1 MSKKVHFRTCHLCE
15 AMCGL
20 QIVTEGDQVLKIEGD
35 KEDVYS
41 KGHICPKGVALQDI
55 HNDPDRLK
63 YPIRRKGNEWER
75 ISWAEAFDEVE
86 TKLNAIRDKYGPD
99 SLGLY
104 MGNPGVHN
112 TGTGLFF
119 FDFAKALGT
128 KNRFA
133 SHSLDQLP
141 QMFVNGEMFGHQAM
155 FPVPDLE
162 RTSYF
167 LALGANPLVSNGSIM
182 STPDIQGKL
191 KRLQARGGKF
201 VVIDPRKTRSAKLA
215 DEHYFIRPGTDV
227 LFLLAFIN
235 TLFEQQWLRTEGVQ
249 SYTDGIHEV
258 GELSQPYTPE
268 LVAPLIGIEASTI
281 RQIVQNFCAA
291 EQAICY
297 GRLGVSVQEY
307 GSLCHWLINTIN
319 ILTGNIDKAGG
330 VMFPLPAMDF
340 VKLLKHEAKAF
351 RWKSRVRGLPEVAS
365 DLPSTVMAEEMLTP
379 GEGQIKAMITLAGNP
394 ILSAPNS
401 QQLDQAFS
409 QLEYQVAIDIYLNE
423 TTRHADIILP
433 PATALEVLHYDF
445 VLNIVALR
453 NVANFSPPVFSI
465 NSDQRFDWQII
476 LELQR
481 RLERGNSFLL
491 RLKHRI
497 LSWLTPERRINLGL
511 RLGPYGLFSK
521 HQLSLRKLKDHPH
534 GLDFGPLQPALPK
547 RLFTKN
553 KRINLAFPRILKDLE
568 RLPEL
573 VDQLN
578 TNSNSLLLIGR
589 RDLRSNNSWMH
600 NSIRLVKGP
609 DRCTLLIHPQDA
621 AERQIENGSLV
632 EVSSAVGQIQLAVEF
647 SEDIMPGV
655 VSIPHGWG
663 HKLKGTKIRVAEQK
677 AGVNVNELTSEQLV
691 DAPTGTAVLN
701 GIAVEV
707 RAVRQDQQVA
717 ASANSR

>member
-1 MSKKVHFRTCHLCE
+1 MKVHYRTCHLCE

-20 QIVTEGDQVLKIEGD
+20 RIETDCDQVVKIEGD

-63 YPIRRKGNEWER
+63 YPMRRKGAEWER

-86 TKLNAIRDKYGPD
+86 TKLNAIRDKHGPD
-99 SLGLY
+99 ALGLY

-155 FPVPDLE
+155 FPVPDLD

-191 KRLQARGGKF
+191 KNLQARGGKF

-215 DEHYFIRPGTDV
+215 DEHHFIRPGSDV
-227 LFLLAFIN
+227 LFLLAFLN
-235 TLFEQQWLRTEGVQ
+235 TVFDQQLLRLEQVK
-249 SYTDGIHEV
+249 SYTDGIEEV
-258 GELSQPYTPE
+258 EELCQPYVPE
-268 LVAPLIGIEASTI
+268 LVAPLIGIEATAI
-281 RQIVQNFCAA
+281 RQIVQDFCGA

-297 GRLGVSVQEY
+297 GRLGVSVQAY

-330 VMFPLPAMDF
+330 VMFPRPAMDF

-394 ILSAPNS
+394 VLSAPNS
-401 QQLDQAFS
+401 RQLDQAFS

-453 NVANFSPPVFSI
+453 NVANFSAPVFSI
-465 NSDQRFDWQII
+465 NSDQRYDWQII
-476 LELQR
+476 LELQK
-481 RLERGNSFLL
+481 RLERGNSLL
-491 RLKHRI
+491 LGLKHRI

-521 HQLSLRKLKDHPH
+521 HRLSLRKLKANPH
-534 GLDFGPLQPALPK
+534 GLDFGPLQPALPS

-553 KRINLAFPRILKDLE
+553 KRINLAFPRIVEDLQRIPGLIAQLKSKSE
-568 RLPEL
+568 A
-573 VDQLN
+573 
-578 TNSNSLLLIGR
+578 LLLIGR

-609 DRCTLLIHPQDA
+609 NRCTLLIHPKDA
-621 AERQIENGSLV
+621 TERQLEQGCLAQ
-632 EVSSAVGQIQLAVEF
+632 VSSSVGQIKLSVEI

-677 AGVNVNELTSEQLV
+677 AGVNVNELTSEQVV
-691 DAPTGTAVLN
+691 DAPTGNAVLN
-701 GIAVEV
+701 AIAVQV
-707 RAVRQDQQVA
+707 RPVRQDQQVA
-717 ASANSR
+717 ASANAS

>member
-1 MSKKVHFRTCHLCE
+1 MSKKVHYRTCHLCE

-20 QIVTEGDQVLKIEGD
+20 RIETEGDQVLKIEGD

-63 YPIRRKGNEWER
+63 YPMRRKGNEWER

-86 TKLNAIRDKYGPD
+86 TKLNAIRDKYGTD
-99 SLGLY
+99 ALGLY

-191 KRLQARGGKF
+191 KSLQARGGKF
-201 VVIDPRKTRSAKLA
+201 VVIDPRRTRSAKLA

-227 LFLLAFIN
+227 LFLLAFAHI
-235 TLFEQQWLRTEGVQ
+235 LFEQELLRVEKVK
-249 SYTDGIHEV
+249 SFTDGIQTMR
-258 GELSQPYTPE
+258 ELTQAYSPE
-268 LVAPLIGIEASTI
+268 LVAPLIGIEASVI
-281 RQIVQNFCAA
+281 RQIVQDFCAT
-291 EQAICY
+291 ERAICY

-307 GSLCHWLINTIN
+307 GSLCHWLINSIN

-394 ILSAPNS
+394 LLSAPNS
-401 QQLDQAFS
+401 SQLDKAFS

-453 NVANFSPPVFSI
+453 NVANFSAPVFPI
-465 NSDQRFDWQII
+465 NSDQRYDWQII
-476 LELQR
+476 LELQK
-481 RLERGNSFLL
+481 RLERGNALL
-491 RLKHRI
+491 LGLKHRM

-511 RLGPYGLFSK
+511 HLGPYGLFSK
-521 HQLSLRKLKDHPH
+521 HKLSLQKLKDNPH

-553 KRINLAFPRILKDLE
+553 KRINLAFPRIVEDLKRIPDLIK
-568 RLPEL
+568 
-573 VDQLN
+573 QLEEK
-578 TNSNSLLLIGR
+578 SDALLLIGR

-609 DRCTLLIHPQDA
+609 NRCTLLMHPADA
-621 AERQIENGSLV
+621 AKRKLLSGSLV
-632 EVSSAVGQIQLAVEF
+632 EVSSSIGQIKLAVEF
-647 SEDIMPGV
+647 SDDIMPGV

-677 AGVNVNELTSEQLV
+677 AGVNVNELTSEQVV
-691 DAPTGTAVLN
+691 DAPTGNAVLN

-707 RAVRQDQQVA
+707 RPVRQDQQVA
-717 ASANSR
+717 ASANAG

>member
-1 MSKKVHFRTCHLCE
+1 MKVHYRTCHLCE

-20 QIVTEGDQVLKIEGD
+20 RIETDGGRVVKIEGD

-63 YPIRRKGNEWER
+63 YPIRRKGEEWEV

-86 TKLNAIRDKYGPD
+86 TNLNAIRDKYGPD
-99 SLGLY
+99 ALGLY

-119 FDFAKALGT
+119 FDFAKALDT

-191 KRLQARGGKF
+191 KSLQARGGKF
-201 VVIDPRKTRSAKLA
+201 VVIDPRRTRSAKLA
-215 DEHYFIRPGTDV
+215 DEHYFIHPGTDV
-227 LFLLAFIN
+227 LFLLAFVHV
-235 TLFEQQWLRTEGVQ
+235 LFEQKLLRVDTVAA
-249 SYTDGIHEV
+249 YTDGIQTME
-258 GELSQPYTPE
+258 ELTQAYSPE
-268 LVAPLIGIEASTI
+268 LVASLIGIEASAI
-281 RQIVQNFCAA
+281 RQIVQDFCAA

-307 GSLCHWLINTIN
+307 GSLCHWLINSIN

-330 VMFPLPAMDF
+330 VMFPRPAMDF

-365 DLPSTVMAEEMLTP
+365 DLPSTVMAEEVLTP

-394 ILSAPNS
+394 VLSAPNS

-423 TTRHADIILP
+423 TTRHANIILP

-465 NSDQRFDWQII
+465 NSNQRFDWQII
-476 LELQR
+476 LELQK
-481 RLERGNSFLL
+481 RLEKGNSLFLG
-491 RLKHRI
+491 LKHRI

-511 RLGPYGLFSK
+511 RLGPYGIFSK
-521 HQLSLRKLKDHPH
+521 HKLSLQKLKDNPH

-553 KRINLAFPRILKDLE
+553 KRINLAFPRIVEDLKRIPDLIK
-568 RLPEL
+568 
-573 VDQLN
+573 QLKS
-578 TNSNSLLLIGR
+578 NSDSLLLIGR

-600 NSIRLVKGP
+600 NCIRLVKGP
-609 DRCTLLIHPQDA
+609 DRCTLLMHPKDA
-621 AERQIENGSLV
+621 AKRKLERNSLV
-632 EVSSAVGQIQLAVEF
+632 EVSSSIGQVKIVVEF
-647 SEDIMPGV
+647 TEDIMPGV

-677 AGVNVNELTSEQLV
+677 AGVNVNELTSEQVV
-691 DAPTGTAVLN
+691 DAPTGNAVLN
-701 GIAVEV
+701 GIVVEV
-707 RAVRQDQQVA
+707 RAVPQDQQVA
-717 ASANSR
+717 AGANAG

>member
-1 MSKKVHFRTCHLCE
+1 MKVHYRTCHLCE

-20 QIVTEGDQVLKIEGD
+20 RIETDCDQVVKIEGD

-63 YPIRRKGNEWER
+63 YPMRRKGEEWER

-86 TKLNAIRDKYGPD
+86 AKLNAIRDKYGPD

-191 KRLQARGGKF
+191 KSLQARGGKF
-201 VVIDPRKTRSAKLA
+201 VVIDPRRTRSAKLA
-215 DEHYFIRPGTDV
+215 DEHFFIRPGTDV
-227 LFLLAFIN
+227 LFLLAFVHV
-235 TLFEQQWLRTEGVQ
+235 LFEQKLLRVDKVAA
-249 SYTDGIHEV
+249 YTDGIQTI
-258 GELSQPYTPE
+258 GELTQAYSPE
-268 LVAPLIGIEASTI
+268 LVAPLIGIEASVI
-281 RQIVQNFCAA
+281 RQIVQDFCAA
-291 EQAICY
+291 EEAICY

-307 GSLCHWLINTIN
+307 GSLCHWLINSIN
-319 ILTGNIDKAGG
+319 ILTGNIDQAGG

-394 ILSAPNS
+394 VLSAPNS
-401 QQLDQAFS
+401 SQLDKAFS

-453 NVANFSPPVFSI
+453 NVANFSPPVFPI
-465 NSDQRFDWQII
+465 NSNQRYDWQII
-476 LELQR
+476 LELQK
-481 RLERGNSFLL
+481 RLERGNGLL
-491 RLKHRI
+491 LGLKHRI

-511 RLGPYGLFSK
+511 RIGPYGLFSK
-521 HQLSLRKLKDHPH
+521 HKLSLQKLKENPH
-534 GLDFGPLQPALPK
+534 GLDFGPLKPALPK

-553 KRINLAFPRILKDLE
+553 KRINLAFPRILEDLRRIPPLIE
-568 RLPEL
+568 
-573 VDQLN
+573 QLKEGLGG
-578 TNSNSLLLIGR
+578 LLLIGR

-609 DRCTLLIHPQDA
+609 NRCTLLMHPKDA
-621 AERQIENGSLV
+621 AQRKLTSGSLV
-632 EVSSAVGQIQLAVEF
+632 EVSSATGQIKLTVEF
-647 SEDIMPGV
+647 SEDMMPGV

-677 AGVNVNELTSEQLV
+677 AGVNVNELTSEQFV
-691 DAPTGTAVLN
+691 DGPTGNAVLN

-707 RAVRQDQQVA
+707 KAVPQDQQVA
-717 ASANSR
+717 ASANAG

>member
-1 MSKKVHFRTCHLCE
+1 MPMKVHYRTCHLCE

-20 QIVTEGDQVLKIEGD
+20 RIETEGDRVVKIEGD

-63 YPIRRKGNEWER
+63 YPMRRKGAEWER

-201 VVIDPRKTRSAKLA
+201 VVIDPRRTRSAKLA

-227 LFLLAFIN
+227 LFLLAFVHV
-235 TLFEQQWLRTEGVQ
+235 LFELDLLQVDRV
-249 SYTDGIHEV
+249 SAYTDGIQTV
-258 GELSQPYTPE
+258 GELCQPYTPA

-281 RQIVQNFCAA
+281 RQMVKDFCAA

-307 GSLCHWLINTIN
+307 GSLCHSLINAIN
-319 ILTGNIDKAGG
+319 IQTGNIDKAGV

-351 RWKSRVRGLPEVAS
+351 RWNSRVRGMPEVAS
-365 DLPSTVMAEEMLTP
+365 DLPSTGMAEEMLTP

-394 ILSAPNS
+394 VLSAPNS
-401 QQLDQAFS
+401 SQLDKAFS

-423 TTRHADIILP
+423 TTRQADIILP

-453 NVANFSPPVFSI
+453 NVANFSAPVFPI
-465 NSDQRFDWQII
+465 NSGQRYDWQII
-476 LELQR
+476 LELQK
-481 RLERGNSFLL
+481 RLEKGNSFLL
-491 RLKHRI
+491 GLKHRI

-511 RLGPYGLFSK
+511 RIGPYGLFSK
-521 HQLSLRKLKDHPH
+521 HKLSLQKLKDNPH

-553 KRINLAFPRILKDLE
+553 KRINLAFPRILEDLE
-568 RLPEL
+568 RIPILIE
-573 VDQLN
+573 QLK
-578 TNSNSLLLIGR
+578 NSSDTLLLIGR

-600 NSIRLVKGP
+600 NSIRLVKGLN
-609 DRCTLLIHPQDA
+609 RCTILMHPKDA
-621 AERQIENGSLV
+621 AKRQLVNGSFV
-632 EVSSAVGQIQLAVEF
+632 EVSSATGQIKLTVEL

-677 AGVNVNELTSEQLV
+677 PGVNVNELTSEQLV
-691 DAPTGTAVLN
+691 DAPTGNAVLN

-707 RAVRQDQQVA
+707 RAVQQVT
-717 ASANSR
+717 ASANAS

>member
-20 QIVTEGDQVLKIEGD
+20 RIETAGTQVVKIEGD
-35 KEDVYS
+35 QQDVYS
-41 KGHICPKGVALQDI
+41 NGHICPKGVALQDI

-63 YPIRRKGNEWER
+63 YPMRRKGDQWER

-99 SLGLY
+99 ALGLY

-191 KRLQARGGKF
+191 KALQSRGGKF

-227 LFLLAFIN
+227 LFLLAFVH
-235 TLFEQQWLRTEGVQ
+235 TLFEQQLLRTEQ
-249 SYTDGIHEV
+249 IESFTDGIQEIQ
-258 GELSQPYTPE
+258 ELSKAYSPE
-268 LVAPLIGIEASTI
+268 TVAPLIGIDATAI
-281 RQIVQNFCAA
+281 RQMVHDFCAA
-291 EQAICY
+291 DKAICY
-297 GRLGVSVQEY
+297 GRLGVSVQAY

-319 ILTGNIDKAGG
+319 ILTGNIDRAGG
-330 VMFPLPAMDF
+330 VMFPQPAMDF

-365 DLPSTVMAEEMLTP
+365 DLPTAVMAEEMLTP
-379 GEGQIKAMITLAGNP
+379 GPGQIKAMITLAGNP

-401 QQLDQAFS
+401 RQLDQAFG
-409 QLEYQVAIDIYLNE
+409 QLEYRVAIDIYLNE

-453 NVANFSPPVFSI
+453 NIANYSPPVFPI
-465 NSDQRFDWQII
+465 DSDQRYDWQII
-476 LELQR
+476 LELQK
-481 RLERGNSFLL
+481 RLERGNPLL
-491 RLKHRI
+491 LSLKHRI
-497 LSWLTPERRINLGL
+497 LSWLKPERRIDLGL
-511 RLGPYGLFSK
+511 RIGPYGIFSK
-521 HQLSLRKLKDHPH
+521 HQLSLKKLKALPH
-534 GLDFGPLQPALPK
+534 GIDLGPLQPCLPQ

-553 KRINLAFPRILKDLE
+553 KRINLSFPRIVQDLQ
-568 RLPEL
+568 RIPALMK
-573 VDQLN
+573 QLR
-578 TNSNSLLLIGR
+578 NSSNALLLIGR

-600 NSIRLVKGP
+600 NSRRLVKGP
-609 DRCTLLIHPQDA
+609 DRCTLIMHPQDA
-621 AERQIENGSLV
+621 AKRQLDSGSLV
-632 EVSSAVGQIQLAVEF
+632 EVSSDIGQIRLLVEF
-647 SEDIMPGV
+647 AEDIMPGV

-663 HKLKGTKIRVAEQK
+663 HNLKGTKIQVAEER
-677 AGVNVNELTSEQLV
+677 AGVNVNELTSERLIDV
-691 DAPTGTAVLN
+691 PTGNAVLN

-707 RAVRQDQQVA
+707 QPIRQDQ
-717 ASANSR
+717 

>member
-1 MSKKVHFRTCHLCE
+1 MPMKVHYRTCHLCE

-20 QIVTEGDQVLKIEGD
+20 RIETEGDRVVKIEGD

-63 YPIRRKGNEWER
+63 YPMRRKGAEWER

-201 VVIDPRKTRSAKLA
+201 VVIDPRRTRSAKLA

-227 LFLLAFIN
+227 LFLLAFVHV
-235 TLFEQQWLRTEGVQ
+235 LFELDLLQVDRV
-249 SYTDGIHEV
+249 SAYTDGIQTV
-258 GELSQPYTPE
+258 GELCQPYTPA

-281 RQIVQNFCAA
+281 RQMVKDFCAA

-307 GSLCHWLINTIN
+307 GSLCHWLINAIN

-351 RWKSRVRGLPEVAS
+351 RWKSRVRGMPEVAS

-394 ILSAPNS
+394 VLSAPNS
-401 QQLDQAFS
+401 SQLDKAFS

-423 TTRHADIILP
+423 TTRQADIILP

-453 NVANFSPPVFSI
+453 NVANFSAPVFPI
-465 NSDQRFDWQII
+465 NSGQRYDWQII
-476 LELQR
+476 LELQK
-481 RLERGNSFLL
+481 RLEKGNSFLL
-491 RLKHRI
+491 GLKHRI

-511 RLGPYGLFSK
+511 RIGPYGLFSK
-521 HQLSLRKLKDHPH
+521 HKLSLQKLKDNPH

-553 KRINLAFPRILKDLE
+553 KRINLAFPRILEDLE
-568 RLPEL
+568 RIPILIE
-573 VDQLN
+573 QLK
-578 TNSNSLLLIGR
+578 NSSDTLLLIGR

-600 NSIRLVKGP
+600 NSIRLVKGLN
-609 DRCTLLIHPQDA
+609 RCTILMHPKDA
-621 AERQIENGSLV
+621 AKRQLVNGSFV
-632 EVSSAVGQIQLAVEF
+632 EVSSATGQIKLTVEL

-677 AGVNVNELTSEQLV
+677 PGVNVNELTSEQLV
-691 DAPTGTAVLN
+691 DAPTGNAVLN

-707 RAVRQDQQVA
+707 RAVQQVT
-717 ASANSR
+717 ASANAS